1 MGAII
6 RFSYINLSGESE
18 NILTDIEENLIL
30 YRIKKHDTEA
40 FRFLYEYYFT
50 KIVLFAESY
59 LYDEEEA
66 RDLVQDLFF
75 HLWDHSEALH
85 VTTSIKSYL
94 FTSVRNRC
102 LNILRDRKIRDEHNN
117 KLFEA
122 QLFSGTED
130 VVIDEEIQ
138 QRLQEALDSLPDKCR
153 EIILLKVVEGKK
165 NKEIANQLNIAETTV
180 KTQVQRAYRMLR
192 EKLIPILLLIEYLQE
207 GI

>member
-1 MGAII
+1 MGCK
-6 RFSYINLSGESE
+6 
-18 NILTDIEENLIL
+18 DDLIL
-30 YRIKKHDTEA
+30 VRIKKRDKEA
-40 FRFLYEYYFT
+40 FRYLYEFYFT
-50 KIVLFAESY
+50 KMVLFAESY

-75 HLWDHSEALH
+75 HLWDHASSLH
-85 VTTSIKSYL
+85 VSSSIKAYL

-102 LNILRDRKIRDEHNN
+102 LNVLRDRKIRDEHND

-130 VVIDEEIQ
+130 VVIDEEVQ

-165 NKEIANQLNIAETTV
+165 NKEIAEHLDIAETTV

-192 EKLIPILLLIEYLQE
+192 ERMIPIFLLIEWLQE